1 MSSPSRFPAFI
12 VHYSPLMERAHYL
25 KKVLSV
31 SNLEIN
37 WITENDYLDFPSEF
51 RVEGKIVGVTENLV
65 GMDLGINSRSL
76 KFSRRRARLQG
87 VVLLIRSKISGRKS
101 LINGSLPKKEPL
113 GVAQIEIQRMHLTA
127 LSKGLERDL
136 NWILVLEDDIVPIK
150 VAFDQINKLLA
161 NLSVKNTWVN
171 LNSGA
176 GLKRTKSEKKSN
188 RFGLFR
194 VRPAS
199 TRCAVAYLVSKD
211 LAKKIVDSALK
222 DGIPDWLPIDVY
234 YQVLLRKFKSK
245 SYWADPAIFE
255 QGSENGRYLSNL
267 ERFR

>member
-1 MSSPSRFPAFI
+1 MSSPSRIPAFI

-37 WITENDYLDFPSEF
+37 WITENDYKDFPSECG
-51 RVEGKIVGVTENLV
+51 VEGKIVGVKENLV

-87 VVLLIRSKISGRKS
+87 LALLIRSKISGRKS

-113 GVAQIEIQRMHLTA
+113 GVAQIEIQRMHMTA

-136 NWILVLEDDIVPIK
+136 NWILVLEDDAVP
-150 VAFDQINKLLA
+150 VEGAFDQINKLLTNFSA
-161 NLSVKNTWVN
+161 KNTWIN

-176 GLKRTKSEKKSN
+176 GLNRTSSEKKLN
-188 RFGLFR
+188 TLDLFR
-194 VRPAS
+194 VKPAS

-211 LAKKIVDSALK
+211 LAKKIVESALK
-222 DGIPDWLPIDVY
+222 DGIPDWLPIDFY

-245 SYWADPAIFE
+245 SYWTDPAIFE

>member
-1 MSSPSRFPAFI
+1 
-12 VHYSPLMERAHYL
+12 
-25 KKVLSV
+25 
-31 SNLEIN
+31 
-37 WITENDYLDFPSEF
+37 
-51 RVEGKIVGVTENLV
+51 
-65 GMDLGINSRSL
+65 MDLGINSRSL

-87 VVLLIRSKISGRKS
+87 LLLLIRSKFSGRKS

-127 LSKGLERDL
+127 LSRGLERDL
-136 NWILVLEDDIVPIK
+136 NWILILEDDAVP
-150 VAFDQINKLLA
+150 VEGAFDEINKLLTNFSA
-161 NLSVKNTWVN
+161 KNTWIN

-176 GLKRTKSEKKSN
+176 GLKRTSSEKKLN
-188 RFGLFR
+188 TLGLFR
-194 VRPAS
+194 VKPAS

-211 LAKKIVDSALK
+211 LAKKIVESALK
-222 DGIPDWLPIDVY
+222 DGIPDWLPIDFY

-245 SYWADPAIFE
+245 SYWTDPAIFE